1 MATNKSKRKGTDG
14 ADSNP
19 LSRDRG
25 LKAMLKPLL
34 PAGTVLSPLTLEGA
48 FHPSYMKGG
57 DVPQGLAVRK
67 GTVPLGFTKQT
78 QEVFFVR
85 LDTLSALV
93 PEKSANAIVTRVQP
107 TLREHGYQALVTTHG
122 HLDFCYIF
130 NTGIRPANEKYG
142 GKALLVFF
150 KAPEPWPLLFA
161 RGTNGTNLGE
171 GLGMDDIVRRLK
183 RWAGECDLAVLG
195 AGFDWVELRFRSL
208 PKDVARFAGDL
219 YLFGMDGFDR
229 DVDGVPDDVW
239 QRKPED
245 QDVLAAQIGQAYGIR
260 TAADLKPYL
269 GPGKR
274 LFLWWD

>member
-1 MATNKSKRKGTDG
+1 MATKKPEAKGTG
-14 ADSNP
+14 RAGSNP
-19 LSRDRG
+19 LSRDRR
-25 LKAMLKPLL
+25 LKALLKPLL
-34 PAGTVLSPLTLEGA
+34 PGGTALTPLTLEGA
-48 FHPSYMKGG
+48 FHPSYMGG
-57 DVPQGLAVRK
+57 VEVPQGLSVRK
-67 GTVPLGFTKQT
+67 GTVPLGFTKKT

-107 TLREHGYQALVTTHG
+107 VLREHGYQALVTTRG

-150 KAPEPWPLLFA
+150 KAPQPWPLLFA

-171 GLGMDDIVRRLK
+171 GLGFGDIVRRLS

-195 AGFDWVELRFRSL
+195 AGFDWVELRFRTL

-229 DVDGVPDDVW
+229 EVDGVPDDIW
-239 QRKPED
+239 QIPPEK
-245 QDVLAAQIGQAYGIR
+245 QDELAAQIGQAYGIR
-260 TAADLKPYL
+260 TAGDLKPFL
-269 GPGKR
+269 GPRNR